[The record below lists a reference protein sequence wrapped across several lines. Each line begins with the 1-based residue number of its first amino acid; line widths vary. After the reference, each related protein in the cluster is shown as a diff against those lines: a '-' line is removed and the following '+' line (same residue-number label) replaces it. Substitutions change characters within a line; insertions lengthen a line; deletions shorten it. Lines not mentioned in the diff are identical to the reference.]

1 MNRLGNRILCICSM
15 CYFWLWEFNVGGLP
29 VIAPIFPDIKQCAMN
44 NGGCQQVCT
53 ELIPGFQ
60 CSCQAGYVLASN
72 GFNCTGKA
80 HWPAVFAVSLTF

>member
-1 MNRLGNRILCICSM
+1 MTYVSHDELFLAMGIDTSLGEELLDIS
-15 CYFWLWEFNVGGLP
+15 P
-29 VIAPIFPDIKQCAMN
+29 TFPDIKQCAMN

-80 HWPAVFAVSLTF
+80 HWPAVFALSITF